1 MNDSNSESQVPA
13 VIAAL
18 RRFNRPRPAE
28 QCDLC
33 SLGLTAE
40 HQHLFEPK
48 NRQLLC
54 SCDPCAILFSGQ
66 ADMKYKRVPRR
77 SRFLADF
84 DLTDIQWDNL
94 LIPIGMAFF
103 FYSTPAEKTI
113 ALYPS
118 PAGPVESLL
127 ELEAWQELEESNP
140 ILRKMEADVEALLVN
155 RIGTERQYYIAPI
168 DECFKLV
175 GLIRAKWHGLSGGT
189 EVWQEIT
196 DFFTELKKRST
207 IIGESS
213 VKAKAEDYGEAKN
226 ISLQPQT
233 NV

>member
-1 MNDSNSESQVPA
+1 MANSESDNQVPA

-18 RRFNRPRPAE
+18 RRFNRPRPIE

-33 SLGLTAE
+33 SLGLAEE

-48 NRQLLC
+48 SRQLIC
-54 SCDPCAILFSGQ
+54 SCNPCAILFSGQ

-77 SRFLADF
+77 SRFLANF
-84 DLTDIQWDNL
+84 QLTDIQWDNL
-94 LIPIGMAFF
+94 MIPIGMAFF
-103 FYSTPAEKTI
+103 FYSSPAEKTT

-175 GLIRAKWHGLSGGT
+175 GIIRAKWQGLSGGT
-189 EVWQEIT
+189 EVWQEIAI
-196 DFFTELKKRST
+196 FFSELQKRST
-207 IIGESS
+207 VIGESS
-213 VKAKAEDYGEAKN
+213 AKAN
-226 ISLQPQT
+226 T
-233 NV
+233 

>member
-1 MNDSNSESQVPA
+1 MNDSNSENQVPA

-18 RRFNRPRPAE
+18 RRFNRPRPLE

-33 SLGLTAE
+33 SLGLAAE

-48 NRQLLC
+48 SRQLLC

-66 ADMKYKRVPRR
+66 AEMKYKRVPRR
-77 SRFLADF
+77 TRFLADF
-84 DLTDIQWDNL
+84 ELTDLQWDNL

-127 ELEAWQELEESNP
+127 ELEAWQELEETNP
-140 ILRKMEADVEALLVN
+140 ILQKMEADVEALLVN
-155 RIGTERQYYIAPI
+155 RIGTERQYFIAPI

-175 GLIRAKWHGLSGGT
+175 GLIRTKWQGLSGGS
-189 EVWQEIT
+189 EVWNDIT
-196 DFFTELKKRST
+196 EFFTDLKKRST
-207 IIGESS
+207 VIGESS
-213 VKAKAEDYGEAKN
+213 VKAKAEN
-226 ISLQPQT
+226 SR
-233 NV
+233 

>member
-1 MNDSNSESQVPA
+1 MENPNIENQVPA

-33 SLGLTAE
+33 SAGLAVE

-48 NRQLLC
+48 SRQLVC
-54 SCDPCAILFSGQ
+54 SCDACAILFSGQ
-66 ADMKYKRVPRR
+66 ADMRYKRVSRR
-77 SRFLADF
+77 TRFLADF
-84 DLTDIQWDNL
+84 HVSDGQWDDL

-103 FYSTPAEKTI
+103 FFSTPAEKMI

-127 ELEAWQELEESNP
+127 ELEAWDELVQANP
-140 ILRKMEADVEALLVN
+140 LLHEMERDVEALLVN
-155 RIGTERQYYIAPI
+155 RIGSQREYYLAPI

-175 GLIRAKWHGLSGGT
+175 GLIRANWTGLSGGT
-189 EVWQEIT
+189 EVWKEIAQ
-196 DFFTELKKRST
+196 FFTGLKQRST
-207 IIGESS
+207 IVE
-213 VKAKAEDYGEAKN
+213 
-226 ISLQPQT
+226 T
-233 NV
+233 NHTNTV

>member
-1 MNDSNSESQVPA
+1 MNNSESDNQVPA

-18 RRFNRPRPAE
+18 RRFNRPRPME

-33 SLGLTAE
+33 SLGIAAE

-48 NRQLLC
+48 SRQLIC
-54 SCDPCAILFSGQ
+54 SCDSCAILFSNQ

-77 SRFLADF
+77 SRFLENF
-84 DLTDIQWDNL
+84 RLTDLEWNRL
-94 LIPIGMAFF
+94 MIPIGMAFF
-103 FYSTPAEKTI
+103 FYASPAEKTT

-127 ELEAWQELEESNP
+127 ELETWQELEESNP

-155 RIGTERQYYIAPI
+155 RIGTEHQYYIAPI

-175 GLIRAKWHGLSGGT
+175 GIIRARWQGLSGGT

-196 DFFTELKKRST
+196 NFFSELQKRST
-207 IIGESS
+207 VIGESS
-213 VKAKAEDYGEAKN
+213 VKAN
-226 ISLQPQT
+226 T
-233 NV
+233 

>member
-1 MNDSNSESQVPA
+1 MNDPNSESQVPT

-33 SLGLTAE
+33 SLGLVAE

-48 NRQLLC
+48 SRQLLC
-54 SCDPCAILFSGQ
+54 VCDSCAILFSPQ

-84 DLTDIQWDNL
+84 QLTDIQWDNL

-118 PAGPVESLL
+118 PAGSVESLL
-127 ELEAWQELEESNP
+127 ELETWQELEESNLV
-140 ILRKMEADVEALLVN
+140 LRTMEADVEALLVN
-155 RIGTERQYYIAPI
+155 RIGTEQQYYVAPI

-175 GLIRAKWHGLSGGT
+175 GLIRAKWQGLSGGT

-196 DFFTELKKRST
+196 EFFTGLKKRST

-213 VKAKAEDYGEAKN
+213 VKANVENYGEAEN
-226 ISLQPQT
+226 ISFQPQT
-233 NV
+233 EI